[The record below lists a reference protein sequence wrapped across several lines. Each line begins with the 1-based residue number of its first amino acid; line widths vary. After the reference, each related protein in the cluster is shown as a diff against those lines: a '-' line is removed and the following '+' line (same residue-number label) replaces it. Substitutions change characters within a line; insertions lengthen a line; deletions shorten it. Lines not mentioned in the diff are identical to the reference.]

1 MRGTTRPG
9 RGKEK
14 AQALAALKKEWDRLR
29 AIGTWDESKV
39 REWKDVRL
47 EADRSGQDVHIAPI
61 FDICVEKNSELAEDN
76 PQRKYKG
83 RVVLGGNNVKDQ
95 NWEAAMFQEMSSCPT
110 TMEAAKAAD
119 CYGLMPGNDVMQA
132 DADMAYTQALLGGT
146 PC

>member
-1 MRGTTRPG
+1 MR
-9 RGKEK
+9 
-14 AQALAALKKEWDRLR
+14 LAAHKKGE
-29 AIGTWDESKV
+29 
-39 REWKDVRL
+39 
-47 EADRSGQDVHIAPI
+47 DVHIAPI

-95 NWEAAMFQEMSSCPT
+95 NWEAAMFQEMSSCPA

-119 CYGLMPGNDVMQA
+119 CYGLMPGHDVMQA

-146 PC
+146 PCWVRLPKEQWPQEWHDKGFINPVCPLIRALYGHPDAGGLGETL